1 MGEGERLTVVVPAYN
16 EAGSLE
22 AVVGQ
27 IASLAPADPG
37 EDEIVVVDD
46 GSDDGTGE
54 LAERLSKTLPRVRVV
69 RHERNLGSGAAI
81 LTGIAHARGELVMYV
96 PADGQF
102 HLPEIGAF
110 RDAIRGA
117 DIVIGAR
124 MRRSD
129 YSWFRRL
136 SSRVFIVLVNALFR
150 QSFRDVN
157 WVHMWRRRIFESVQ
171 PRSRGVF
178 LLEEILVRAARRGC
192 VVREIDSFYIPRR
205 SGKAKGSHP
214 ATILKTIYEMAAF
227 WLELRRGLGDD
238 R

>member
-1 MGEGERLTVVVPAYN
+1 VSEGDSLTVVVPAYE

-22 AVVGQ
+22 AVVRQ
-27 IASLAPADPG
+27 VAALLRVDPG

-46 GSDDGTGE
+46 GSRDGTGD
-54 LAERLSKTLPRVRVV
+54 LAEGLARSIPRLRVV

-81 LTGIAHARGELVMYV
+81 LSGIAAARGDLVIYV

-102 HLPEIGAF
+102 HLPEISAF
-110 RDAIRGA
+110 REAIQGA

-129 YSWFRRL
+129 YSWFRCL
-136 SSRVFIVLVNALFR
+136 SSRAFIVLVNALFD
-150 QSFRDVN
+150 QDFRDVN
-157 WVHMWRRRIFESVQ
+157 WVHMWRRRIFDVVE

-178 LLEEILVRAARRGC
+178 LLEEILVRAARRGF
-192 VVREIDSFYIPRR
+192 VVREIQSFYIPRR

-227 WLELRRGLGDD
+227 WIALRLGAG
-238 R
+238 RR